1 MKEIEK
7 QFLDACNNV
16 KRHIVPY
23 KTNLK
28 KIRVGDEADGGYV
41 LCDLEDYDALYS
53 YGSNDQISFE
63 KSFHEKFKKP
73 CYVYDHTIDKIT
85 DKPEYIHFFKE
96 GVSDVKSMV
105 MDTVNAHIEK
115 NGHTESKNLLAQID
129 IEGGEWNMFN
139 NMKYLTNFSQIL
151 IEFHMYTVD
160 FVRQRHIVD
169 DLFSKINNDFVCVHV
184 HGNNGPV
191 QPWLDVNLPVVFE
204 CTFVRKDL
212 VTEKE
217 IEPDMFP
224 VKGLDFPNDPKRPDL
239 TLNFWHDLK

>member
-1 MKEIEK
+1 MKDAEK
-7 QFLDACNNV
+7 EFLDACNNV

-28 KIRVGDEADGGYV
+28 KVRVGDEMDGGYV
-41 LCDLEDYDALYS
+41 LCDLDNYDALYS

-63 KSFHEKFKKP
+63 KHFYKKYEKP
-73 CYVYDHTIDKIT
+73 CYVYDHTIDRIT

-96 GVSDVKSMV
+96 GVSDVKSTV
-105 MDTVNAHIEK
+105 MDTVDNHIEK

-139 NMKYLTNFSQIL
+139 NIKYLTNFSQIL
-151 IEFHMYTVD
+151 VEFHMYTVD
-160 FVRQRHIVD
+160 FIRKRHIVD
-169 DLFSKINNDFVCVHV
+169 YVFSKINKDFVCVHV

-191 QPWLDVNLPVVFE
+191 QPWLDVNLPIIFE

-217 IEPDMFP
+217 IEPEMFP
-224 VKGLDFPNDPKRPDL
+224 VKSLDFPNDPERPDL
-239 TLNFWHDLK
+239 TLNFWHSLT